1 MHNVTLRDHSIRFF
15 SFELDRAPV
24 QPSRGWQKVA
34 ISGGWNMLKK
44 IGLSTAAML
53 AAMALIQAPS
63 ALAASRD
70 DFRARNSYSSGYVS
84 GYRDSGYR
92 DDVRYQSNY
101 RSADRDDDD
110 RYVPQTRSSRLRG
123 RFEYH

>member
-1 MHNVTLRDHSIRFF
+1 
-15 SFELDRAPV
+15 
-24 QPSRGWQKVA
+24 
-34 ISGGWNMLKK
+34 MLKK

-63 ALAASRD
+63 ALAAGRD

-101 RSADRDDDD
+101 HSADRDDNC
-110 RYVPQTRSSRLRG
+110 YVPQTRNSRLRG
-123 RFEYH
+123 RFEYNAPEWRGRHSQDFRDRDFHGDRR